1 MKYIGGDIDES
12 RAFKHILSIGFEIE
26 TANLVKLTELDM
38 NYKTGKPEKILLNT
52 DTTPANMSRLT
63 DENEQ
68 INGDYDFLERQE
80 EKLSLDMGKNETF
93 YITNDMA
100 DTSLVKQL
108 RKICKSVVIDTESIH
123 DSESVS
129 QSGTHSNKSNLTS
142 KSKAKSKTH
151 SNKSRI
157 SKSQSFTSSHSPIS
171 PKHSNLETEHNG
183 SLMKYIM
190 GKGLSNTSDTKSVVD
205 YSNSKNKLYKYRK
218 NNGEEYAIHFAY
230 WEKANTKCSIFS
242 DVEWVVTYYK
252 PKLHSNI
259 ILDTFTSTVN
269 KLLQHLDELEKS
281 DGELLMKSTDS
292 DNGEIIIGE
301 PGSKSLYH
309 MPNTN
314 LNYLK
319 INKGGIDT
327 ILNTIQMTFSANIE
341 DIYFIMK
348 EMTEDK
354 LCSYAGLNEQCQI
367 RLDYLNKIEY
377 CGKLLI
383 KSFNKKES
391 TFKIITTEK
400 TTENKLI
407 LRQIKN
413 YIILILY
420 KLYIYYNKYLT
431 LEDKSKLFKSLL
443 PLNVRHTNYDL
454 YIELKKCLSI
464 LFEGKVDSHGNAANI
479 PEIIKRIFIQPDI
492 LYKYLLV
499 NNNAVRKGA
508 FNIHNQLD
516 KQNKHYGNPW
526 YSLNSYFDFFENPI
540 DNDSNRYADDTLIT
554 HDWLEFDGIDTLS
567 TKMEIHDNVILVE
580 FRAFPFLLKSYI
592 FNILDPIER
601 EEMNTSTF
609 DIMGLLSVKTL
620 KIFIEKYD
628 KTHNATASGFKKH
641 SITRKKIRKHIKK
654 NKKTY
659 KKK

>member
-1 MKYIGGDIDES
+1 MKYGGDIDES

-26 TANLVKLTELDM
+26 TGNLVKLTELDM

-80 EKLSLDMGKNETF
+80 EKLSLDMGENETF

-108 RKICKSVVIDTESIH
+108 RKLCKSVVIDTESIR

-129 QSGTHSNKSNLTS
+129 HSNKS
-142 KSKAKSKTH
+142 KSKTH
-151 SNKSRI
+151 SNKSKSKTHSNKARI

-171 PKHSNLETEHNG
+171 PKHSNLESEHNG

-190 GKGLSNTSDTKSVVD
+190 GKGLSNTSDTKSVID

-242 DVEWVVTYYK
+242 DVEWVITYYK
-252 PKLHSNI
+252 PKLHANI
-259 ILDTFTSTVN
+259 ILDTFTSTIK
-269 KLLQHLDELEKS
+269 KLLQHLDELVKS
-281 DGELLMKSTDS
+281 EGELLMKSSDS

-301 PGSKSLYH
+301 PGSNSLYH

-367 RLDYLNKIEY
+367 RLDYLH
-377 CGKLLI
+377 LL
-383 KSFNKKES
+383 
-391 TFKIITTEK
+391 TFQTPIIY
-400 TTENKLI
+400 
-407 LRQIKN
+407 RQF
-413 YIILILY
+413 Y
-420 KLYIYYNKYLT
+420 K
-431 LEDKSKLFKSLL
+431 
-443 PLNVRHTNYDL
+443 
-454 YIELKKCLSI
+454 
-464 LFEGKVDSHGNAANI
+464 
-479 PEIIKRIFIQPDI
+479 
-492 LYKYLLV
+492 
-499 NNNAVRKGA
+499 
-508 FNIHNQLD
+508 
-516 KQNKHYGNPW
+516 
-526 YSLNSYFDFFENPI
+526 
-540 DNDSNRYADDTLIT
+540 
-554 HDWLEFDGIDTLS
+554 
-567 TKMEIHDNVILVE
+567 
-580 FRAFPFLLKSYI
+580 
-592 FNILDPIER
+592 
-601 EEMNTSTF
+601 
-609 DIMGLLSVKTL
+609 
-620 KIFIEKYD
+620 
-628 KTHNATASGFKKH
+628 
-641 SITRKKIRKHIKK
+641 
-654 NKKTY
+654 
-659 KKK
+659 